1 MLISRIFQALIALP
15 IVLAVPHAAPPQKT
29 PGYDPKNPYNA
40 TVIRFS
46 KMGCWDM
53 KLDYNNLIKAT
64 EKLKDWGK
72 QKGKKIPAGGV
83 RGQDQV
89 WEAAWI
95 CNCKHFY
102 KDHAPA
108 AEIDEAF
115 RIVNQT
121 CHHGSDGTMNGGWV
135 WSKKWQKSWNFLSSI
150 YLPLFL
156 PSFLVRRRK
165 HTQPPTIDNE
175 HITINIRA
183 RLARQEQDG
192 ASKVLDVS
200 RALLRSH
207 ALRPLAVFA
216 DVGHQLLGH
225 LAGEDCDKI
234 ELVAPC

>member
-135 WSKKWQKSWNFLSSI
+135 WSKKWQKSWNFGTANLMYDIIPGS
-150 YLPLFL
+150 YKCPKFCLWGWGNPKDDWN
-156 PSFLVRRRK
+156 RW
-165 HTQPPTIDNE
+165 NG
-175 HITINIRA
+175 
-183 RLARQEQDG
+183 RL
-192 ASKVLDVS
+192 
-200 RALLRSH
+200 
-207 ALRPLAVFA
+207 
-216 DVGHQLLGH
+216 
-225 LAGEDCDKI
+225 
-234 ELVAPC
+234 